1 MMSIRRQ
8 WMTVLVLAVVLSV
21 AINSIVFGI
30 LINQTFI
37 DYSTENYDNH
47 ISQLEEFSKK
57 VLLENAYSDQQIN
70 MQLESHLS
78 DPIKEIKLYDQSG
91 NLLGQVGNTTEPM
104 MSGMMGR
111 MTETQSEE
119 VDTREIMADGEMLGE
134 LIVTRYSSI
143 SDSLEAKKFMLSLAG
158 SGLISFGIV
167 LTLIFIIGLFISR
180 RTSKDLRLTAQQAIA
195 IDLGNFS
202 EIPKSRIK
210 EIRTIQLSLET
221 LNARLKM
228 KQTSRKKLVDE
239 LIHQTRTP
247 LTILKTHIE
256 GFEDG
261 IIEFNPEEVKVCE
274 TQIENIT
281 SIISNMSSMIDAQKE
296 LDPVVFEEVE
306 LSQLIKQIAS
316 GLKMQFE
323 KKKIDLKL
331 LNQQK
336 MMIKTDRYKLS
347 QAIYNLLTNAYKFTG
362 TGGSVTI
369 NYYNQNDM
377 LMIMV
382 EDSGTGIDDEEKS
395 KIFDVYF
402 RGRNSQETAGDGIG
416 LYVVKEN
423 LEKIGGTIKVESVA
437 GEGSKFII
445 ALPVISLTESAD
457 S

>member
-1 MMSIRRQ
+1 
-8 WMTVLVLAVVLSV
+8 
-21 AINSIVFGI
+21 
-30 LINQTFI
+30 
-37 DYSTENYDNH
+37 
-47 ISQLEEFSKK
+47 
-57 VLLENAYSDQQIN
+57 
-70 MQLESHLS
+70 
-78 DPIKEIKLYDQSG
+78 
-91 NLLGQVGNTTEPM
+91 
-104 MSGMMGR
+104 
-111 MTETQSEE
+111 
-119 VDTREIMADGEMLGE
+119 
-134 LIVTRYSSI
+134 
-143 SDSLEAKKFMLSLAG
+143 MLSLAG

-202 EIPKSRIK
+202 EIPKSRVK